1 MLSKS
6 GWLKMSSE
14 EDLSQSY
21 MDQAKG
27 TFLTLSQLIYVL
39 IIFV

>member
-6 GWLKMSSE
+6 FWVKMSSE
-14 EDLSQSY
+14 EDLVQSY

-27 TFLTLSQLIYVL
+27 MLWTLSQLIWVI